1 MAAAGEGGLDPD
13 PGYGALAVFAATNTE
28 KPHMPIR
35 KIIAVLGLG
44 VLSAC
49 AAQPEVEAIPEA
61 LPVMA
66 WDHRPEAELW
76 TEATLEALQT
86 HGIELL
92 TGAPADIEEWCPGY
106 LTATLEERAAFWSGL
121 FSALARYES
130 TWNPRAV
137 GGGGLWYGLV
147 QIDPRT
153 ARAYGCEARTG
164 EALRD
169 GVANLRCAV
178 RIATSQVTRRG
189 TVSRGMLDWGP
200 FHSGEKRVSMR
211 NWVREQDYCQ
221 VPPEP
226 EGLAALIPALAT
238 VE

>member
-1 MAAAGEGGLDPD
+1 
-13 PGYGALAVFAATNTE
+13 
-28 KPHMPIR
+28 MPIH
-35 KIIAVLGLG
+35 KIFAVLALG
-44 VLSAC
+44 VLTAC
-49 AAQPEVEAIPEA
+49 SVAPEVEELPIPEA

-66 WDHRPEAELW
+66 WDHRPEADLW
-76 TEATLEALQT
+76 TEATMDALQT

-92 TGAPADIEEWCPGY
+92 SGAPADIDEWCPGY
-106 LTATLEERAAFWSGL
+106 KTATMEERAAFWSGL

-169 GVANLRCAV
+169 GVANLTCAV
-178 RIATSQVTRRG
+178 RIATSQVLRRG

-200 FHSGEKRVSMR
+200 FHSGEKRAAMR
-211 NWVREQDYCQ
+211 DWVRNQAYCAAPATE
-221 VPPEP
+221 V
-226 EGLAALIPALAT
+226 AALAPAAAAAAP
-238 VE
+238 VAN